1 LLYACRLLHRERS
14 ERISLLPEE
23 DVWFATADFLG
34 RLRNIKDSRWIVDSA
49 RVKSGFISGVTI
61 CANTNSLLDFKKFL
75 GSGPYKT
82 SF

>member
-1 LLYACRLLHRERS
+1 LHRERS

-34 RLRNIKDSRWIVDSA
+34 RLRNIKDPRWIVDSA
-49 RVKSGFISGVTI
+49 RVKSSFISGVTI

-75 GSGPYKT
+75 GSGPDKT